1 MNNDSVWYAVYTKP
15 RWEKKVA
22 DLLARKDVEHYCPL
36 NRVTRQWVD
45 SKKTVLEP
53 LFKSYVFIRCTAAK
67 LPDLKL
73 IDGVVNLVYWLGK
86 PAVIHNEEIDAIKSF
101 LNDHE
106 NVQLEKTGVNI
117 DDKVCVIT
125 GPFMDKKG
133 RVVEVTNKLMK
144 VQLPSL
150 GFVLVAQVAKET
162 VKVVSMEGYLKQ
174 VVGI

>member
-1 MNNDSVWYAVYTKP
+1 MNNDAVWYAVYTKP

-22 DLLARKDVEHYCPL
+22 DQLARMDVEHYYPL
-36 NRVTRQWVD
+36 NRVARQWVD

-67 LPDLKL
+67 LPEVKQ

-86 PAVIHNEEIDAIKSF
+86 PAVIHNEEIDAIKRF

-106 NVQLEKTGVNI
+106 NVQLEKTEVNI
-117 DDKVCVIT
+117 DEKVCIIT

-133 RVVEVTNKLMK
+133 RVVEVTNKLVK

-150 GFVLVAQVAKET
+150 GFILVAQMAKET
-162 VKVVSMEGYLKQ
+162 VKVVSMDGYLKQ
-174 VVGI
+174 VVGV